1 MLLIE
6 KVLQLKSSEIFS
18 STPEPEL
25 VELAGI
31 LEEVY
36 LDEKTPVFTKDQAG
50 KCMYFIH
57 KGSITI
63 HDGDHI
69 FAVLGENEIF
79 GELSLFDE
87 ETRSASATT
96 ATETILLK
104 LDQEPFYEVLVHNSE
119 ILKGILKM
127 LGKRLRAMDKKLV
140 AINTLQTPGDS

>member
-6 KVLQLKSSEIFS
+6 KVLQLKLSDIFS

-36 LDEKTPVFTKDQAG
+36 LDDKVTIFTKGQVG

-57 KGSITI
+57 KGSICI
-63 HDGDHI
+63 HDGEHE
-69 FAVLGENEIF
+69 FAILGENEIF

-96 ATETILLK
+96 IGETILLR
-104 LDQEPFYEVLVHNSE
+104 LNQEPFYEVVIHNAE

-127 LGKRLRAMDKKLV
+127 LSRRLRMMDKKSV
-140 AINTLQTPGDS
+140 ALNTLLAAGAA